1 VTHLPLLMENLDADP
16 GMIFGIV
23 FTLLILGFFSFWPAA
38 HGHWSALLLAGPSVV
53 LGGYLIW
60 NIVAGTRPD
69 PTLPDLWFFFPA
81 PFAIG
86 IASIL
91 FWASARHMR
100 RSGGEEDEESW

>member
-1 VTHLPLLMENLDADP
+1 MPLLMENLDADP
-16 GMIFGIV
+16 GLIFGIV

-91 FWASARHMR
+91 FWASARHVR
-100 RSGGEEDEESW
+100 RTQAEEDEESW